1 MAETWGGPERTRG
14 LVLLGTVFL
23 LGMVCGASLF
33 YLGQR
38 SMMPPRPPGPWLD
51 RLSRD
56 LDLDPDQRKKIEEV
70 LAEHRA
76 QMRKLAEDG
85 RSGIRD
91 LLRPDQQ
98 KIFDAMPHDHPGHHG
113 WPGPPPDGENAPG
126 PPPPVRP

>member
-1 MAETWGGPERTRG
+1 MVERTRG
-14 LVLLGTVFL
+14 LVLLGTLFV

-38 SMMPPRPPGPWLD
+38 SMMPPRPPGPWGLD

-56 LDLDPDQRKKIEEV
+56 LDLDPDQRKKIEDV

-76 QMRKLAEDG
+76 GMRKLLDDG

-91 LLRPDQQ
+91 ILRPDQQ
-98 KIFDAMPHDHPGHHG
+98 KIFDAMPHDRPGRHG
-113 WPGPPPDGENAPG
+113 WPDPPPPPD
-126 PPPPVRP
+126 RP